1 MKSKLENLLHSD
13 FKHTH
18 LFFQANA
25 PASNL
30 PWFHSF
36 PHNSCEPS
44 SSYLAKALEKRH
56 PELEVSVV
64 KGDDGTKGN
73 HFWVEANEYVMDL
86 TVDPFDESRPPTF
99 GFAPHPS
106 QKLFAELE
114 RMSAETAWVNLG
126 TGCQVFLDSLLQS
139 FLGSNQLFDQWD

>member
-1 MKSKLENLLHSD
+1 M
-13 FKHTH
+13 
-18 LFFQANA
+18 
-25 PASNL
+25 
-30 PWFHSF
+30 
-36 PHNSCEPS
+36 
-44 SSYLAKALEKRH
+44 
-56 PELEVSVV
+56 SVV